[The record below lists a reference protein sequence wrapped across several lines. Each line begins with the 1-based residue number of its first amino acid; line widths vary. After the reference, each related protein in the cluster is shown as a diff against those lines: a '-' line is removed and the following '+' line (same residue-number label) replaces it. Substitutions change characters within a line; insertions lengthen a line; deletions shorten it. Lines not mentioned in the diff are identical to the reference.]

1 MVQVARHLGV
11 SKMWQRRRRKESD
24 GEKMVM
30 KLSDE
35 QTSKPQGGSRRWME
49 DGCRRKEKNG
59 RDGGEGRVFIPRNW
73 GLKLGSFCFRESRI
87 LK

>member
-1 MVQVARHLGV
+1 MRNSPVNMVQVARHLGV

-35 QTSKPQGGSRRWME
+35 QTSKPQGGSRTWME
-49 DGCRRKEKNG
+49 DGREDRRKMDVGEKKKMGEMGG
-59 RDGGEGRVFIPRNW
+59 RGGYLYPETGD
-73 GLKLGSFCFRESRI
+73 
-87 LK
+87 

>member
-35 QTSKPQGGSRRWME
+35 QTSKPQGGSRRWM
-49 DGCRRKEKNG
+49 DVGEKKKMEEMGG
-59 RDGGEGRVFIPRNW
+59 RGGYLYPETGD
-73 GLKLGSFCFRESRI
+73 
-87 LK
+87 